1 MYITLDQP
9 MSRPEQRAS
18 SPLFGQ
24 AIHMHAEAIKKFLS
38 SSSIWWWI
46 SSLIV
51 GAWAFAM
58 AHLLL

>member
-1 MYITLDQP
+1 

-24 AIHMHAEAIKKFLS
+24 ANPMDAEAIKKFLGS
-38 SSSIWWWI
+38 TAIWWWI

-58 AHLLL
+58 AQLLL